1 MSEQEETPQA
11 FPLCIPTGSFYRAYD
26 GMNLRDY
33 FAGQALAGILADHTW
48 DGTHESCAKAC
59 YQFADAMLEKRSM
72 K

>member
-1 MSEQEETPQA
+1 MSDKPENPNA
-11 FPLCIPTGSFYRAYD
+11 YPICIESKHFHVAEL
-26 GMNLRDY
+26 GMTLRDY
-33 FAGQALAGILADHTW
+33 FAGRALAGILADHTW